1 MLVRFLSFFLL
12 VCCGCKSTHVNQGK
26 VIPHDEYEH
35 YYVVK
40 DEGTDKDIQEQ
51 VVSFSDKVKNVFKKE
66 PPVQT
71 KNTVKPKTIES
82 KKPKQEIKP
91 VQLPKRRVR
100 ATQQVT
106 ELPIVVDD
114 TKLMPMTQEQVKI
127 VKLKNDFTV
136 YLTLLQ
142 AVVILGL
149 SIFIIFLYKKKKK
162 KKINNG
168 KVLNL

>member
-1 MLVRFLSFFLL
+1 M
-12 VCCGCKSTHVNQGK
+12 
-26 VIPHDEYEH
+26 
-35 YYVVK
+35 
-40 DEGTDKDIQEQ
+40 
-51 VVSFSDKVKNVFKKE
+51 
-66 PPVQT
+66 T
-71 KNTVKPKTIES
+71 K
-82 KKPKQEIKP
+82 
-91 VQLPKRRVR
+91 
-100 ATQQVT
+100 
-106 ELPIVVDD
+106 
-114 TKLMPMTQEQVKI
+114 EQVKI